1 MKEEDKKK
9 IIQKLIDKGL
19 CSIDA
24 DLVLNKAIEYESI
37 HRYKTIEYYA
47 EDLADLI
54 LQSTFI
60 DKSNGEVKIK
70 PFKVG
75 IDHNTG
81 KTMIEY

>member
-1 MKEEDKKK
+1 MEEEDKNK

-70 PFKVG
+70 PFKLG
-75 IDHNTG
+75 IDYNTG
-81 KTMIEY
+81 KTMIEH